1 MIQTAQRLQH
11 IKEYYFSIKLKEI
24 KRRNEAGENI
34 INLGIGS
41 PDLLPPTSVIK
52 ALQNTS
58 EELLANKYQSYIGT
72 DDLRKEI
79 SNWYAKHFNISLNPS
94 NEILPLLG
102 SKEGIMHISMTFLN
116 KGDCVLV
123 PNPGYPTY
131 SSVSNLVEAS
141 ILSYDLE
148 ESNHWLP
155 SLEQLKSM
163 PLDQVKIMWIN
174 YPNMPTG
181 AKGDQN
187 ILEELIQL
195 AIKHNFI
202 IVNDNPYSFILNDDP
217 ISILQ
222 LKDAKKCCLEL
233 NSLSKLYNMAGWR
246 VGMVSGNEK
255 LITEILKVK
264 SNVDSGM
271 YLPIQKGAIEAL
283 KQPKSW
289 FDQLNQEYRNRRK
302 LVWEICD
309 HLNLS
314 YDKNRSGMFIWA
326 KIQNKQ
332 NSIDWCEEK
341 LNTNKVF
348 ITPGTIFGSNGE
360 GYVRFS
366 LCAPA
371 EVLKESLD
379 RLTKNLTKI
388 EYH

>member
-1 MIQTAQRLQH
+1 MINTAQRLQH
-11 IKEYYFSIKLKEI
+11 IKEYYFSTKLKEI

-41 PDLLPPTSVIK
+41 PDLLPPASVIK
-52 ALQNTS
+52 TLQNAS
-58 EELLANKYQSYIGT
+58 EDFLANRYQPYIGT
-72 DDLRKEI
+72 DALRQEMR
-79 SNWYAKHFNISLNPS
+79 NWYIKHFKVILDAHK
-94 NEILPLLG
+94 EILPLLG
-102 SKEGIMHISMTFLN
+102 SKEGIMHISMAFLN
-116 KGDCVLV
+116 KDDRVLI
-123 PNPGYPTY
+123 PDPGYPTY
-131 SSVSNLVEAS
+131 ASVTNLVEAAT
-141 ILSYDLE
+141 LSYNLLE
-148 ESNHWLP
+148 ENDWLP
-155 SLEQLKSM
+155 SPDQLKSM

-181 AKGDQN
+181 SKGDQR

-195 AIKHNFI
+195 ALKHQFI

-246 VGMVSGNEK
+246 IGMVSGDAA

-283 KQPKSW
+283 KHPKSW
-289 FDQLNQEYRNRRK
+289 FKQINQEYHKRRE

-314 YDKNRSGMFIWA
+314 YNKNRSGMFVWA
-326 KIQNKQ
+326 KINNGKT
-332 NSIDWCEEK
+332 SMEWCEEK
-341 LNTNKVF
+341 LNENEVF
-348 ITPGTIFGSNGE
+348 ITPGIIFGNNGKNF
-360 GYVRFS
+360 VRFS
-366 LCAPA
+366 LCSSQ
-371 EVLKESLD
+371 EILEESFN
-379 RLTKNLTKI
+379 RLTKKVTKTI
-388 EYH
+388 K